1 MVPLYPFPQIL
12 QHRTLVSSDIRTRQ
26 MSAKVSIPLLCFPES
41 EHVLDISV
49 ASPTVYARDGSI
61 ISVSSDSDQT
71 TSAVGE
77 LGYPPDVT
85 DEGPVVM
92 DLLSPV
98 RLFVW
103 VKVCLSC
110 LSHTK

>member
-1 MVPLYPFPQIL
+1 
-12 QHRTLVSSDIRTRQ
+12 

-49 ASPTVYARDGSI
+49 ASPTVYTRDGSI
-61 ISVSSDSDQT
+61 ISVSSDSSDQT

-103 VKVCLSC
+103 VKVRLSC